1 MSRYEPGQAPRV
13 TPEEVDAAVIKQEFT
28 LLPDGRTTVCTL
40 TLDNGFTVHGESSC
54 VRIENF
60 DEGIGRSVASKNAE
74 NEVWKF
80 LGFRLAERLH
90 REARGPRYRD
100 AVTGAYVSE
109 AYAADNPATTIRE
122 SA

>member
-13 TPEEVDAAVIKQEFT
+13 TKEEVDAAIIQQDFT
-28 LLPDGRTTVCTL
+28 VLPDGRTTVCTM
-40 TLDNGFTVHGESSC
+40 TLDNGFTVRGESSC
-54 VRIENF
+54 VFIENF

-90 REARGPRYRD
+90 NA
-100 AVTGAYVSE
+100 
-109 AYAADNPATTIRE
+109 
-122 SA
+122 

>member
-40 TLDNGFTVHGESSC
+40 TLDNGFTVRGESSC
-54 VRIENF
+54 VCIENF
-60 DEGIGRSVASKNAE
+60 DEGIGRTVAAKNAD

-90 REARGPRYRD
+90 NA
-100 AVTGAYVSE
+100 
-109 AYAADNPATTIRE
+109 
-122 SA
+122 

>member
-54 VRIENF
+54 VRI
-60 DEGIGRSVASKNAE
+60 
-74 NEVWKF
+74 
-80 LGFRLAERLH
+80 
-90 REARGPRYRD
+90 
-100 AVTGAYVSE
+100 
-109 AYAADNPATTIRE
+109 
-122 SA
+122 